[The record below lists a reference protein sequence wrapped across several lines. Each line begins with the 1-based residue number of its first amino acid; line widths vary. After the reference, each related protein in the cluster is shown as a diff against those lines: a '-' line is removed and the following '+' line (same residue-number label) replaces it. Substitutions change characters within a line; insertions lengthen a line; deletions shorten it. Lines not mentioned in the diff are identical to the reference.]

1 MGDEI
6 ITLIAEV
13 DAETEERLDI
23 FGTVESVGQKEFFA
37 AAQVGFKADFKA
49 TVWKSDYDGQAIVEL
64 NNERYSVYRTYRLND
79 GHIELYLSSKVG
91 V

>member
-6 ITLIAEV
+6 LTLIAEV
-13 DAETEERLDI
+13 DAENEERLDV

-37 AAQVGFKADFKA
+37 AAQSGFKAEHKI
-49 TVWKSDYDGQAIVEL
+49 TVWQSDYDGQSIVEL
-64 NNERYSVYRTYRLND
+64 NNERYSVYRTFRLKD
-79 GHIELYLSSKVG
+79 GHIELYLASKVG

>member
-13 DAETEERLDI
+13 DAETEERFDV

-37 AAQVGFKADFKA
+37 AAQQDFKADFKI
-49 TVWKSDYDGQAIVEL
+49 TVWKSDYDGQAIAEL
-64 NNERYSVYRTYRLND
+64 NGARYSVYRTYLLKD
-79 GHIELYLSSKVG
+79 GHIELYLASKVG